1 MASLRADQIGGSS
14 SASCQ
19 SCPSAISVAPSVN
32 TRRSSGSSGP
42 APATAWSP
50 PRPQCNLH
58 LNERERHDLSVIGE
72 FDCAIKAGH
81 HFVLALPD

>member
-1 MASLRADQIGGSS
+1 MPVVSVSDLSRPVCEYTQILGLQ
-14 SASCQ
+14 C
-19 SCPSAISVAPSVN
+19 
-32 TRRSSGSSGP
+32 GP